1 MMETLKEKLKRHE
14 GFQGEMYRCPAGRW
28 TIGWGHQIQIPCIV
42 SRQEAD
48 LLLDEDI
55 HRAEFEYISLGWTL
69 DPARKDVIVEMI
81 FWMGLGGVLKFKKMI
96 RAIEQE
102 DWSEASR
109 QMMDS
114 QAGRNYAPRMSQLA
128 EVMRDG

>member
-42 SRQEAD
+42 SRQVAD

-81 FWMGLGGVLKFKKMI
+81 FWMGLTGTLNFKKMCA
-96 RAIEQE
+96 AIVQE
-102 DWSEASR
+102 DWNKAADE
-109 QMMDS
+109 MVDS
-114 QAGRNYAPRMSQLA
+114 QAARNYPLRMYELA
-128 EVMRDG
+128 EIMRNG